1 MRADRSRPPE
11 VGPDPSFTFPR
22 IARHTLHNGLQVRTV
37 EHHTVPVV
45 TMVVQVDGG
54 AVADPRGREGLAAI
68 TADMVDEGTGSLS
81 AIEVSDGLARI
92 GAEYDV
98 DVGADATCFS
108 LTTLSRFAERGASLL
123 ADILIRPSLRA
134 NDFDRVRQLRL
145 DRLRQLKDL
154 PPAVAERAFLRL
166 MYGEHPYG
174 HLPIGNALALG
185 ALHLEDVAAFH
196 AERFRPSCATI
207 VVAGPLSH
215 DGLLRLADEAFSGWS
230 EASRP
235 ADVHGAADAEPT
247 AFAEAS
253 ASAGASADT
262 SAPKAAFA
270 EQPLPPTRLAVVP
283 REGAPQSELRI
294 GHLSARR
301 DTPDYPALLVM
312 NAVLGGQFVSRI
324 NLKLREEKGYTYGAR
339 TGFDWRRGMAP
350 FSLQASVHTASTAD
364 AISDCLAELEGITG
378 SRPPS
383 EREMSL
389 AKKSLTRGYPRS
401 FETAQQVARA
411 VAQLA
416 LYGLPDTYFEEFV
429 PRVHA
434 VGPADVVRV
443 GKQYVDPARAVTLV
457 VGDYGAV
464 AESLR
469 PLGLGEP
476 QLLPA
481 DA

>member
-1 MRADRSRPPE
+1 MRVDRSRLPD
-11 VGPDPSFTFPR
+11 VGPDPAFRFPL

-45 TMVVQVDGG
+45 TMVVQVDAG
-54 AVADPRGREGLAAI
+54 AVADPPGREGLAAL

-81 AIEVSDGLARI
+81 AIEVSESLARI

-98 DVGADATCFS
+98 DVGPDAARFS
-108 LTTLSRFAERGASLL
+108 LTALSRFAERAASLL
-123 ADILIRPSLRA
+123 ADILIRPSLHA
-134 NDFDRVRQLRL
+134 GDFDRVRQMRL

-154 PPAVAERAFLRL
+154 PSAVAERAFLRL

-174 HLPIGNALALG
+174 HLSIGHALALG
-185 ALHLEDVAAFH
+185 ALAPEDVAAFH
-196 AERFRPSCATI
+196 AARFRPSRATI
-207 VVAGPLSH
+207 TVAGPLSH
-215 DGLLRLADEAFSGWS
+215 GGLLRLADEAFSGWP
-230 EASRP
+230 EAP
-235 ADVHGAADAEPT
+235 TPVDVQGPRDVEEGA
-247 AFAEAS
+247 
-253 ASAGASADT
+253 
-262 SAPKAAFA
+262 
-270 EQPLPPTRLAVVP
+270 LPSRLAVVL
-283 REGAPQSELRI
+283 RDGAPQSELRI

-301 DTPDYPALLVM
+301 NTPDYPALLVM

-339 TGFDWRRGMAP
+339 TGFDWRRGIAP
-350 FSLQASVHTASTAD
+350 FSLQAGVHTASTAD
-364 AISDCLAELEGITG
+364 AISDCLAELDGIRG

-389 AKKSLTRGYPRS
+389 AKASLTRGYPRG
-401 FETAQQVARA
+401 FETAQQVARS
-411 VAQLA
+411 VAHLA
-416 LYGLPDTYFEEFV
+416 LFGLPDTYFEEFV

-434 VGPADVVRV
+434 VEAADVIRAAER
-443 GKQYVDPARAVTLV
+443 YVDPARAVTLV
-457 VGDYGAV
+457 VGDYQAI

-481 DA
+481 DV

>member
-1 MRADRSRPPE
+1 MTRADRSRLPD
-11 VGPDPSFTFPR
+11 VGPDPAFRFPR
-22 IARHTLHNGLQVRTV
+22 FARHTLHNGLQVRTV

-54 AVADPRGREGLAAI
+54 AVADPPGREGLAAI

-81 AIEVSDGLARI
+81 AIEVSEGFARI

-98 DVGADATCFS
+98 DAGADATHFS
-108 LTTLSRFAERGASLL
+108 LTTLSRFADRGAALL
-123 ADILIRPSLRA
+123 ADILVRPSLRA
-134 NDFDRVRQLRL
+134 SDLDRVRQMRL

-154 PPAVAERAFLRL
+154 PSAVAERAFRRL

-185 ALHLEDVAAFH
+185 ALALEDVAAFH
-196 AERFRPSCATI
+196 AARFRPSRATI
-207 VVAGPLSH
+207 TVAGPLSH
-215 DGLLRLADEAFSGWS
+215 GGLLRLADEAFSAWS
-230 EASRP
+230 EASTP
-235 ADVHGAADAEPT
+235 IDVPEPPEVGSPGDPTSQHRSGDSPGGRT
-247 AFAEAS
+247 APETVLS
-253 ASAGASADT
+253 
-262 SAPKAAFA
+262 
-270 EQPLPPTRLAVVP
+270 TRLAVVP
-283 REGAPQSELRI
+283 RDGAPQSQLRI

-301 DTPDYPALLVM
+301 NTPDYPALLVM

-339 TGFDWRRGMAP
+339 SGFDWRRGIAP

-364 AISDCLAELEGITG
+364 AISDCLAELDGIRG

-383 EREMSL
+383 DREMSL
-389 AKKSLTRGYPRS
+389 AKASLTRGYPRG
-401 FETAQQVARA
+401 FETAQQVARS
-411 VAQLA
+411 VAHLA
-416 LYGLPDTYFEEFV
+416 LFGLPDTYFEEFV

-434 VGPADVVRV
+434 VEAADVIQVAER
-443 GKQYVDPARAVTLV
+443 YLDPARAVTLI
-457 VGDYGAV
+457 VGDYEAV

-476 QLLPA
+476 QLLPS
-481 DA
+481 DV